1 MLGSNVLQRLCRT
14 TDYEYAFLKGYFGD
28 EEVPLLPLAL
38 YEVQAMLNKWAA
50 IVAAPARQRG
60 RRARVVRSVNEVL
73 ICQFFRRQIQ
83 QRLSTADGLM

>member
-38 YEVQAMLNKWAA
+38 YEVQAMLNKWPA
-50 IVAAPARQRG
+50 IVAGAG
-60 RRARVVRSVNEVL
+60 
-73 ICQFFRRQIQ
+73 
-83 QRLSTADGLM
+83 STEGATCSRCAVGQ